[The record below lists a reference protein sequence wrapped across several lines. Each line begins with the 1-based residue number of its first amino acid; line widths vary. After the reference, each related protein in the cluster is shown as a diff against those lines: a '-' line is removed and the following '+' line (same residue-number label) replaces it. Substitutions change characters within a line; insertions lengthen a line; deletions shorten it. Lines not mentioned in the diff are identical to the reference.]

1 MLPEVKAI
9 EPALKQVLYHC
20 LEHVQATKAALY
32 LSASHDLNTKRYE
45 IATSYQ
51 FTVSDRGS
59 LGANDDL
66 VDRLVV
72 KRGAFFVNG
81 LGSDQR
87 FAEMLFRQG
96 TDRLLAMPLFSR
108 GRLVGFIDMRD
119 KAGKKPFEPSDV
131 DSATKI
137 GQQMLDVLAKHS
149 LFGIGAIQLVEEPAH
164 SARSSAPAIAA
175 ASPAAAA
182 PAERSER
189 GPLFSAAATHAI
201 EAARQHFARRQLAQ
215 TRETREATNA
225 DLEQLNLLLPSIL
238 ATPGATIACF
248 TGNAQSGATLAA
260 ALGAPDEETV
270 NMLQEHM
277 RKSARGST
285 HSSTARARLQFIQPF
300 GAQLPAI
307 QSASVSAIVTTAV
320 LPQTVEGLFLTVAFT
335 EVGHEQGRQMVD
347 RFLQQLEP
355 LIRSSLGV
363 MAALP
368 DRQLLADRLLEPDFE
383 KYPALVEH
391 SRTVSAIAH
400 RFALELGLGQA
411 EAENVR
417 LAALVHDVGL
427 RLLDYERLYTRGHIT
442 AEELKGLT
450 EHPVIGA
457 ALVEPLLGQ
466 EVAQA
471 VLRHHERVDGKGY
484 PSRLSGNQ
492 IPLAS
497 RIIQIADAWVA
508 MTRQTYQPAI
518 GADEAAVRLR
528 DAAGT
533 QFDAALVERFLG
545 ARDTLLS

>member
-32 LSASHDLNTKRYE
+32 LSASHDLNTKRWE

-51 FTVSDRGS
+51 FNVSDRGA

-96 TDRLLAMPLFSR
+96 NDRLLAMPLFSR
-108 GRLVGFIDMRD
+108 GRLVGFLDMRD
-119 KAGKKPFEPSDV
+119 KAGKKPFEPADV
-131 DSATKI
+131 EAASKI
-137 GQQMLDVLAKHS
+137 AQQMLDVLAKHN

-164 SARSSAPAIAA
+164 SARSSAPAIAPA
-175 ASPAAAA
+175 ASATAA
-182 PAERSER
+182 PGAQA
-189 GPLFSAAATHAI
+189 GTAPLFSAAATHAI

-215 TRETREATNA
+215 NREKREATNA

-248 TGNAQSGATLAA
+248 TSNAQSGATLAA
-260 ALGAPDEETV
+260 ALGAPDDETID
-270 NMLQEHM
+270 MLQEHM
-277 RKSARGST
+277 RKSARGAT
-285 HSSTARARLQFIQPF
+285 HSSTVRARLQFIQPF
-300 GAQLPAI
+300 GAQLPSIPA
-307 QSASVSAIVTTAV
+307 AAVSAIVTTAV
-320 LPQTVEGLFLTVAFT
+320 LPQAIDGLFLTVAFT
-335 EVGHEQGRQMVD
+335 EVGHDDGRQMVD

-355 LIRSSLGV
+355 LIRSSLSV

-383 KYPALVEH
+383 KYPELVEH
-391 SRTVSAIAH
+391 CRTVSAIAH
-400 RFALELGLGQA
+400 RFAIELGLGQA
-411 EAENVR
+411 EAETVR

-427 RLLDYERLYTRGHIT
+427 RLLDYERLYTSERIT

-466 EVAQA
+466 DVAQA

-518 GADEAAVRLR
+518 GADEAETRLR
-528 DAAGT
+528 EAAGT

-545 ARDTLLS
+545 ARGTLLL